1 MKTMLAVML
10 VGALVAVAATEA
22 NAQSQT
28 PSAKSQRPGVIR
40 GQQRPGYGLG
50 EAYNGRFNRG
60 NPDRNFYGQNVL
72 HGGGPYYR
80 STHKVKVH
88 KPRNS

>member
-1 MKTMLAVML
+1 MKTLLAVMC
-10 VGALVAVAATEA
+10 VGALVAAAATEA

-28 PSAKSQRPGVIR
+28 PSARSHRPGVIP

-50 EAYNGRFNRG
+50 EAYGGRLNQG

-80 STHKVKVH
+80 STHKVKLH
-88 KPRNS
+88 KNS

>member
-1 MKTMLAVML
+1 MKTTLAVMFA
-10 VGALVAVAATEA
+10 GALAAVAATEA
-22 NAQSQT
+22 NAQSQV
-28 PSAKSQRPGVIR
+28 PPAKNQLPGVIR
-40 GQQRPGYGLG
+40 GHQRPGYGLG
-50 EAYNGRFNRG
+50 EAYQGRFNRG